1 MVLISVASGKGGVGK
16 TTVVANLGPA
26 IAKLGPS
33 VLLVDA
39 DIAMANLSLMFGIH
53 SAPITLHDVLLGDAE
68 IYDAM
73 YDGPW
78 GVKIVPSGLSLQAY
92 RRIDPHRLEDVLKDV
107 KKDFEYVLVDVP
119 AGIGDN
125 ALAAISATEEMI
137 LVITPD
143 PASLADA
150 LKTKAMAERL
160 GVKPTGVIVNM
171 VRNLPGEARD
181 KEIVKVLEVPVYGRI
196 PDSDE
201 VRKAL
206 LQKKPKPL
214 VVLNPKSKVS
224 QAFFRIAERITGI
237 KHVEEKPKGGLLSF
251 IKALLHR
258 RG

>member
-1 MVLISVASGKGGVGK
+1 MIISVASGKGGVGK
-16 TTVVANLGPA
+16 TTVVANLGPC

-53 SAPITLHDVLLGDAE
+53 SAPITLHDVLLGDAD
-68 IYDAM
+68 IYDAI

-92 RRIDPHRLEDVLKDV
+92 RRIDPHRLEDVLQGV
-107 KKDFEYVLVDVP
+107 KKDFEYILVDVP

-171 VRNLPGEARD
+171 VRGLRGEASD
-181 KEIVKVLEVPVYGRI
+181 TEIMRVLELPIFGRI
-196 PDSDE
+196 PDSNE
-201 VRKAL
+201 IRQAL
-206 LQKKPKPL
+206 LQRKPKPL
-214 VVLNPKSKVS
+214 VVLKPDSKVS
-224 QAFFRIAERITGI
+224 KAFFKVAEKITGI
-237 KHVEEKPKGGLLSF
+237 KRVEEKRGGLLSF
-251 IKALLHR
+251 IKGLFHR
-258 RG
+258 RS